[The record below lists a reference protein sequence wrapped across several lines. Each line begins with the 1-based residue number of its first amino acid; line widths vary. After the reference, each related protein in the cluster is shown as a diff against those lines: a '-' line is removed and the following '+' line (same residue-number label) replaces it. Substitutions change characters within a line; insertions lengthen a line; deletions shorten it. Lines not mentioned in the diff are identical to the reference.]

1 MKIDKDMLRASWR
14 SWYANDLR
22 AVGPGWLQLLWTFVF
37 SSVVGLCF
45 FVLGLAT
52 LATGSGRLPSW
63 AGAGQWLLANLV
75 VSWIIGACIHG
86 LFAVLVPLLGAERIR
101 AFSRRGQSL
110 FFAGVPLAGLA
121 LGWPMGAFV
130 ASNLILEKR
139 WFPFRNAE
147 TVVGAFLLAVLVTF
161 IFYKHFQAK
170 ARQIEA
176 EKRVT
181 EAQLRLLQ
189 GQMEPPFLFNT
200 LANVHALI
208 DHEPARAKAMLGSF
222 TDYLRASLG
231 GLRRHEAPLSDELAL
246 AEAYLQVQQTR
257 MDERLRFSIDAAPDV
272 RLANLPPMILQP
284 LVENAIHHGL
294 EPQLNGGRVS
304 VRALA
309 EGGQLRL
316 EVQDDGRGLR
326 APPRKGARMALQN
339 LRERLRGLYGD
350 EARLELLEQDVGTLA
365 RVTLPLNLQASSR

>member
-1 MKIDKDMLRASWR
+1 
-14 SWYANDLR
+14 
-22 AVGPGWLQLLWTFVF
+22 
-37 SSVVGLCF
+37 
-45 FVLGLAT
+45 
-52 LATGSGRLPSW
+52 
-63 AGAGQWLLANLV
+63 
-75 VSWIIGACIHG
+75 
-86 LFAVLVPLLGAERIR
+86 
-101 AFSRRGQSL
+101 
-110 FFAGVPLAGLA
+110 
-121 LGWPMGAFV
+121 
-130 ASNLILEKR
+130 
-139 WFPFRNAE
+139 
-147 TVVGAFLLAVLVTF
+147 
-161 IFYKHFQAK
+161 
-170 ARQIEA
+170 
-176 EKRVT
+176 
-181 EAQLRLLQ
+181 
-189 GQMEPPFLFNT
+189 
-200 LANVHALI
+200 
-208 DHEPARAKAMLGSF
+208 
-222 TDYLRASLG
+222 
-231 GLRRHEAPLSDELAL
+231 
-246 AEAYLQVQQTR
+246 